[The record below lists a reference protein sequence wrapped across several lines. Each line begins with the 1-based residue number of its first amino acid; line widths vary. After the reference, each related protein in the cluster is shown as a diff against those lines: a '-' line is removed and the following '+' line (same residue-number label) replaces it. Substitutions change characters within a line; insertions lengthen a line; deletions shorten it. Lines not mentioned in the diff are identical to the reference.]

1 MNIYAIYINSTQ
13 KNNNFI
19 ILEEGFSWIAALF
32 SIFWAL
38 YHKMWIVV
46 AITVIANIIATT
58 IIVDFKFIFQIF
70 LILSFGFFAADI
82 RENYLNRNNYQLEDI
97 IIANS
102 RIEAELKF
110 LERSILI

>member
-70 LILSFGFFAADI
+70 LILSFGFLLQI
-82 RENYLNRNNYQLEDI
+82 LEKI
-97 IIANS
+97 I
-102 RIEAELKF
+102 
-110 LERSILI
+110 